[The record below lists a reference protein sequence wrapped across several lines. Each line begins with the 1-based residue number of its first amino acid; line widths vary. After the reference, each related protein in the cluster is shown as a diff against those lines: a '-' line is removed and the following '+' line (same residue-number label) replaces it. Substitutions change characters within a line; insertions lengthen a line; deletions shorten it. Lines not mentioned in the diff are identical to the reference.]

1 VTRPPARRPATGRRP
16 RGAADGSSG
25 AVTGWERSGRGRA
38 ARERAQPDEVRGR
51 RGTVEPPAA
60 APEPSGTERSGP
72 ERSGTA
78 RSGTG
83 RSGTARAA
91 TARSGT
97 ERAGTGR
104 SGTDG
109 SGKARR
115 TGTDRRPADP
125 ERAGGLGAGRP
136 PRGSSRPVPARY
148 RRRRLAA
155 ALAAAVVLLVGV
167 GVGTRVLLYDAGLA
181 DVEEVTVTGLAA
193 VPEQA
198 VRDAAA
204 VAPGG
209 PLVSVDTAGIA
220 RRVAAVE
227 GVASVV
233 VRRAWPHTVEVD
245 VTERVPLAL
254 WPTPQAVFEV
264 DGTGLPYRLAP
275 QPPPALPRL
284 AFTGVGPQDPST
296 AAALAVLHDLPDRL
310 RAQVATVEVAG
321 VQVTL
326 GLADGRSVRWGGP
339 ERSADKIGVIGA
351 LLGQPG
357 SVYDVSSPDLPT
369 VRR

>member
-1 VTRPPARRPATGRRP
+1 VTPPPARRPTSGRRP
-16 RGAADGSSG
+16 RADGSSG
-25 AVTGWERSGRGRA
+25 AATGWEQAGRGRA
-38 ARERAQPDEVRGR
+38 ARQRRGR
-51 RGTVEPPAA
+51 RTVADAPPDPDRPAA
-60 APEPSGTERSGP
+60 ARTGTPRAEPKRSDP
-72 ERSGTA
+72 KRA
-78 RSGTG
+78 DPKRSGTG
-83 RSGTARAA
+83 RSGAGRRPDADRGRAN
-91 TARSGT
+91 
-97 ERAGTGR
+97 TGR
-104 SGTDG
+104 REVP
-109 SGKARR
+109 GKR
-115 TGTDRRPADP
+115 TPPPTTPA
-125 ERAGGLGAGRP
+125 
-136 PRGSSRPVPARY
+136 RPVSARY

-167 GVGTRVLLYDAGLA
+167 GLGTRVLLYDAHLA
-181 DVEEVTVTGLAA
+181 DVEDVTVTGLST
-193 VPEQA
+193 VPEQT
-198 VRDAAA
+198 VRDAVA

-209 PLVSVDTAGIA
+209 PLVSVDTDGIA

-245 VTERVPLAL
+245 VTERVPVAL
-254 WPTPQAVFEV
+254 WPTPQALFEV

-284 AFTGVGPQDPST
+284 AFAGVGPQDPST
-296 AAALAVLHDLPDRL
+296 AAALSVLHDLTDPL

-326 GLADGRSVRWGGP
+326 RLADGRSVRWGGP
-339 ERSADKIGVIGA
+339 ERSADKIGVLAA

-369 VRR
+369 VRP